1 MLKEMEWKNTDVAI
15 NDIRVLF
22 VRYQNI
28 FLINEV
34 RKEDNMSRRFNPIS
48 PGLKIGYKSRAEAN
62 LPLQ

>member
-1 MLKEMEWKNTDVAI
+1 MEWKNTDVAI

-34 RKEDNMSRRFNPIS
+34 RKEDNMSRRFKGGFQIHALFRKKLAS
-48 PGLKIGYKSRAEAN
+48 S
-62 LPLQ
+62 

>member
-1 MLKEMEWKNTDVAI
+1 MEWKNTDVAI

-34 RKEDNMSRRFNPIS
+34 RKEDNMSRRFKADFKFTRFSVKNWH
-48 PGLKIGYKSRAEAN
+48 RVR
-62 LPLQ
+62 